1 LTGSLTEGIYV
12 LQLPSPLYE
21 GSSKFGVRATV
32 ATGPAPK
39 VYGILD
45 MSIHVNFTG
54 GVATPYLAEV
64 RPEHAGKT
72 LEVDIWDL
80 GDVNGP
86 GEITFIDPVG
96 GLANPPACSWTST
109 NGESSGLI
117 NDCVVNISNQRFNAE
132 WLYVR
137 IEIPSTYTC
146 DPTSATGCW
155 WRIQIEAS
163 QPTDRTT
170 WAARISGDP
179 VRLID

>member
-1 LTGSLTEGIYV
+1 
-12 LQLPSPLYE
+12 
-21 GSSKFGVRATV
+21 
-32 ATGPAPK
+32 
-39 VYGILD
+39 

-54 GVATPYLAEV
+54 GVAEPYLAEV

-80 GDVNGP
+80 GDVNGTA
-86 GEITFIDPVG
+86 GIRFIDPVG
-96 GLANPPACSWTST
+96 GAGNPPACTWTST

-117 NDCVVNISNQRFNAE
+117 NDCIIDISNQRFNAE

-155 WRIQIEAS
+155 WKIRITS
-163 QPTDRTT
+163 NNQPTDRTT